1 MRGARGAR
9 GARGNRGRRG
19 GRGSTNW
26 RIVDP
31 RRIFEE
37 REGFS
42 RQGPLPRIVTDAER
56 GRPTAGD
63 STSVSEL
70 IFDSTNESSADDL
83 GSAQEDWRYVDD
95 GEDNAS
101 AAGSERTAIR
111 G

>member
-1 MRGARGAR
+1 M
-9 GARGNRGRRG
+9 N
-19 GRGSTNW
+19 
-26 RIVDP
+26 
-31 RRIFEE
+31 
-37 REGFS
+37 
-42 RQGPLPRIVTDAER
+42 AER
-56 GRPTAGD
+56 GRSTAGG

-70 IFDSTNESSADDL
+70 IFDSTNESADDL